1 MGAVVCPR
9 GVVPG
14 KRFLELVVLLSIS
27 PFDKNCRTVPASTQ
41 HAGGCVGETA
51 RLEMADS
58 MGPAAVSRDRR
69 EQHNEMKEKSGIML
83 QQNENPAQ
91 AADSATYN
99 GAESLVATLVESGVD
114 VCFANP
120 GTSEMHFVSALDRIA
135 GMRPVLCLFEGVVT
149 GAADG
154 YARMAGKPACT
165 LLHLGPGF
173 ANGMANIHNTRRAQ
187 SPVVHIV
194 GDHATYHERY
204 SAPLQSNVTGF
215 AEAISHWVY
224 RSRSART
231 VAADAARAVQAAR
244 QAPGQVATLILPAD
258 TAWLPAERPSPRLA
272 VSPPARVSEAA
283 IDAAARALSS
293 GKKTAI
299 LLRGAVL
306 HGEGLQA
313 AGRIVAKTGSSL
325 FCDTF
330 TPRLRA
336 GAGSP
341 LVERLPYRGKDILA
355 RLGEFAQLLLV
366 GAEPPVSFFA
376 YPGQESWLTPPACA
390 ILTLSHPHEDG
401 NTALAALA
409 EAIGA
414 PATGPVAPFEPPALP
429 PHGPLTAQDVMR
441 IVAALL
447 PENAIVT
454 DEGITSTLPYTAL
467 LSTAA
472 PHDYLPLT
480 GGSIGGILPLS
491 TGAAVA
497 APDRKVVSLEGD
509 GSAMYTL
516 QALWTQARERLD
528 VVTVIY
534 ANRSYAVLNQELRLV
549 QASAQG
555 ANALSLLDLH
565 NPTLDWTKLAEGM
578 GVSAVRAET
587 TQAFAEAFAAALRE
601 PGPRLI
607 EAVM

>member
-1 MGAVVCPR
+1 MPQENA
-9 GVVPG
+9 
-14 KRFLELVVLLSIS
+14 
-27 PFDKNCRTVPASTQ
+27 
-41 HAGGCVGETA
+41 
-51 RLEMADS
+51 
-58 MGPAAVSRDRR
+58 
-69 EQHNEMKEKSGIML
+69 
-83 QQNENPAQ
+83 QNG
-91 AADSATYN
+91 DATRPDTLN
-99 GAESLVATLVESGVD
+99 GAESLVATLVASGVE

-120 GTSEMHFVSALDRIA
+120 GTSEMHFVSALDRIP

-154 YARMAGKPACT
+154 YARMTGKPACT

-173 ANGMANIHNTRRAQ
+173 ANGMANMHNARRGQ
-187 SPVVHIV
+187 SPMVNIV

-204 SAPLQSNVTGF
+204 NAPLTSNVKGF

-244 QAPGQVATLILPAD
+244 QAPGKVATLILPAD
-258 TAWLPAERPSPRLA
+258 TAWLPAERPAPRLEVCPPSP
-272 VSPPARVSEAA
+272 VSPAA
-283 IDAAARALSS
+283 VEAAARALSC

-299 LLRGAVL
+299 LMRGAVL
-306 HGEGLQA
+306 HGKGLEA
-313 AGRIVAKTGSSL
+313 AGRIVAKTGDTL

-330 TPRLRA
+330 TPRMRT

-341 LVERLPYRGKDILA
+341 VVERLAYRGKDILR
-355 RLGEFAQLLLV
+355 RLGAFDQLLLV
-366 GAEPPVSFFA
+366 GGEPPVSFFA
-376 YPGQESWLTPPACA
+376 YPGQESWLTPPDCK
-390 ILTLSHPHEDG
+390 ILTLSQAHEDG
-401 NTALAALA
+401 NAALVALADAL
-409 EAIGA
+409 GA
-414 PATGPVAPFEPPALP
+414 PATGPVAPYAPPALP
-429 PHGPLTAQDVMR
+429 PHGPLTAEGVMR

-454 DEGITSTLPYTAL
+454 DEGITSTLPYTGL

-480 GGSIGGILPLS
+480 GGSIGDILPLS

-497 APDRKVVSLEGD
+497 APGRKVVCLEGD

-549 QASAQG
+549 QAAPGGKQ
-555 ANALSLLDLH
+555 ALSLLDLH
-565 NPTLDWTKLAEGM
+565 DPSLDWTQLAAGM
-578 GVSAVRAET
+578 GVAAVRAET
-587 TQAFAEAFAAALRE
+587 TQAFADALAAALRTS
-601 PGPRLI
+601 GPQLI
-607 EAVM
+607 EAVI